1 MTIRQ
6 RYLKIRIQSRSG
18 ALGKT
23 IKHITF
29 ITRRYFP
36 VLLCAVFIA
45 GNTVAGTFPLPPP
58 GVDLVGQVESVPA
71 SRKDTLLDIARRYDI
86 GQDEIVLANPQV
98 DRWLPKEGAA
108 VTLPKRYILPRAE
121 RTGLVLNLPEMRLYY
136 YPKPL
141 RNQTLVVITYPVSVG
156 RMDWVTPLGK
166 TKITAKERD
175 PSWRPPESVK
185 EEHAK
190 EGDIL
195 PDVVPAGPDNPLGRF
210 AMRLGLPGYLI
221 HSTNKPY
228 GVGMRVT
235 HGCIRMYPEDIEQ
248 LFDQVPLRTEVQ
260 LVNQP
265 IKVGW
270 LDGAL
275 YVEVHPPLD
284 EDKDNYQEV
293 MIAALERIAEA
304 VAGAGTSQDV
314 VLDDNAIRAAFAEQ
328 SGIPVMVSA
337 SLSGGGNR
345 EAPAGAW
352 RY

>member
-1 MTIRQ
+1 M
-6 RYLKIRIQSRSG
+6 
-18 ALGKT
+18 
-23 IKHITF
+23 
-29 ITRRYFP
+29 
-36 VLLCAVFIA
+36 A
-45 GNTVAGTFPLPPP
+45 GHSAAATFPLPPP
-58 GVDLVGQVESVPA
+58 GVDVVGEVEFTRA
-71 SRKDTLLDIARRYDI
+71 SRKDTLLDIARRHDI
-86 GQDEIVLANPQV
+86 GQDEILLANPNV
-98 DRWLPKEGAA
+98 DRWLPAEGAQ
-108 VTLPKRYILPRAE
+108 VTLPNRYILPRAE

-141 RNQTLVVITYPVSVG
+141 REQTPLVITHPVSVG

-166 TKITAKERD
+166 TTIVAKERD

-185 EEHAK
+185 EEHAR
-190 EGDIL
+190 EQGEIL

-221 HSTNKPY
+221 HSTNKPF

-235 HGCIRMYPEDIEQ
+235 HGCIRMYPEDIER
-248 LFDQVPLRTEVQ
+248 LFDLVPVRTQVQ

-275 YVEVHPPLD
+275 YVEVHPPMD
-284 EDKDNYQEV
+284 EDQEKYEEI
-293 MIAALERIAEA
+293 MNAASERIAEA
-304 VAGAGTSQDV
+304 IAEAGNTQDV
-314 VLDDNAIRAAFAEQ
+314 VLSDNAIRAAFQEQ
-328 SGIPVMVSA
+328 SGIPVMISE
-337 SLSGGGNR
+337 SLYGGGSR